1 MMTIKSQ
8 RFHRPPSIVPP
19 NPRSASDWHLLILV
33 ILVIG
38 TEQTPLQSAS
48 VHQWPSC
55 GASQMSYRK
64 EKYGKLI
71 ERRIQIK
78 TFCLLSGGP
87 LNVSF
92 TAAENNMS
100 TSLMRPSEFIEIQR
114 IPACWF
120 AQSDQMLPERFFFFC
135 LVDPDRVAF
144 HWAAVKN
151 ACLLQLFIILSVSAA
166 DSEHRAFKCMMG
178 RTAASSV
185 LKGKLSQDTINEWED
200 VMMPLRWVTCPN
212 REF

>member
-92 TAAENNMS
+92 TAAENDMS
-100 TSLMRPSEFIEIQR
+100 TSLMRPSEFIEIQ
-114 IPACWF
+114 
-120 AQSDQMLPERFFFFC
+120 
-135 LVDPDRVAF
+135 
-144 HWAAVKN
+144 
-151 ACLLQLFIILSVSAA
+151 
-166 DSEHRAFKCMMG
+166 
-178 RTAASSV
+178 SV
-185 LKGKLSQDTINEWED
+185 LICTVRPDAAGKIFLFLPGGSRQSGLSLGCGKERLPPPAIHYLKCVCCRQWA
-200 VMMPLRWVTCPN
+200 PN
-212 REF
+212 IQMHDGKDCCKQRFKREALTGHY